1 MANNQKTWVQV
12 PAPPLTVTSF
22 QALASWIM
30 KWGGNAWPQSPG
42 CFEVQKWY
50 YVLAHFEIYKKLFRN
65 EGGILCAHVPE
76 SQSPVLWAGLLSN
89 REAFLQHQSHPLR
102 LQVLQARLW
111 TSKVLRDP
119 LYSTEFHK
127 LSSDISYSISS
138 DENTEGFSILIY

>member
-1 MANNQKTWVQV
+1 MANNQKTWVPV
-12 PAPPLTVTSF
+12 PAPPLTVTSS
-22 QALASWIM
+22 QALASWII
-30 KWGGNAWPQSPG
+30 KWDGNAWPQSPG
-42 CFEVQKWY
+42 CSEVQKWY
-50 YVLAHFEIYKKLFRN
+50 YVLAHFEIYRKLFSN

-76 SQSPVLWAGLLSN
+76 SRSPVLRAALLSN
-89 REAFLQHQSHPLR
+89 REAFPRHQSHPLR

-138 DENTEGFSILIY
+138 VENTEGFSILIY